1 MIINLTQGFKPFG
14 DSDVYFENFT
24 FPSGIEQ
31 HIKFERI
38 LGSGGSFFKTQAS
51 NCLVDIL
58 FTLRINS
65 MQDVMKL
72 FLATDALRRI
82 DSRTAFGVFFPY
94 VPYARQ
100 DRVMVDGEPLSIK
113 VFADLINS
121 QNYSWVGFYDVHSEV
136 SVALINNS
144 YNYSNVKLVQSVLSA
159 KIAQEGQ
166 YYICSPDAGALKK
179 IYKVAESVLPKPK
192 DIVIC
197 NKLRD
202 VSTGKITH
210 FSISHRDLCG
220 KDVYIIDDICSRGG
234 TFMRIAEALKERKA
248 GKVYLIVSH
257 WEDTANRGRLY
268 ESGIDSVYTTNSL
281 SDISCDSTSVEVGI
295 YQFKFNKVTELVQL
309 DWRLI

>member
-14 DSDVYFENFT
+14 DSNVYFEDFT

-31 HIKFERI
+31 HIKFEQI
-38 LGSGGSFFKTQAS
+38 LSKGGSFPKTQVS
-51 NCLVDIL
+51 NCLVDIV

-65 MQDVMKL
+65 MQDLMKL

-82 DSRTAFGVFFPY
+82 DPTVTFGVFFPY
-94 VPYARQ
+94 LPYARQ
-100 DRVMVDGEPLSIK
+100 DRVMVKGEPLSIK

-121 QNYSWVGFYDVHSEV
+121 QNYNWVGFYDVHSEV

-159 KIAQEGQ
+159 KIAREGQ

-220 KDVYIIDDICSRGG
+220 KDVYIVDDICSRGG
-234 TFMRIAEALKERKA
+234 TFMKIAEALKERKA
-248 GKVYLIVSH
+248 GKIYLIVSH
-257 WEDTANRGRLY
+257 WEDTADRARLS
-268 ESGIDSVYTTNSL
+268 ESGIDTVYTTNSL
-281 SDISCDSTSVEVGI
+281 SDISFEKINGEVNI
-295 YQFKFNKVTELVQL
+295 YPFKFNRATGLVQL
-309 DWRLI
+309 GGD